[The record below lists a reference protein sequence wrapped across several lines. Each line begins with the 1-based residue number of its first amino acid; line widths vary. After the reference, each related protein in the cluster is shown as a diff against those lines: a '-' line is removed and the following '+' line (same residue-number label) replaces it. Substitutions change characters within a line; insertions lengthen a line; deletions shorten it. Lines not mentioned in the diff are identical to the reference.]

1 VASCAICTMHNETR
15 SACFLVWPVSQ
26 FGPQNRQLQFGDLGL
41 KITETVS
48 WFVPQNQV
56 DDGLL
61 VAPQNRR
68 VVDDAGHAL
77 RSSVLLRLEAS
88 RDRVSQFASKL
99 AVERP
104 RVVHVASSQTSRED
118 EVKDGWVD
126 AMGRIGL
133 FYIVYLQSSKDVKC
147 I

>member
-1 VASCAICTMHNETR
+1 VASCVVCTMHNETR
-15 SACFLVWPVSQ
+15 SACFLVQPVSW

-56 DDGLL
+56 DDGLS

-68 VVDDAGHAL
+68 VEDDVGHAS

-88 RDRVSQFASKL
+88 RARVFQFASKL
-99 AVERP
+99 AVERR
-104 RVVHVASSQTSRED
+104 RVVHVASLRRSREN